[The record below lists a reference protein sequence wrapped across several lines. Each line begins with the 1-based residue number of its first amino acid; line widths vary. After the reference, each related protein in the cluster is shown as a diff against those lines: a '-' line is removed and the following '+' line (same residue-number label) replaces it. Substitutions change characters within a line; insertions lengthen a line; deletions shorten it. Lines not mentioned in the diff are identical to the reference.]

1 MKNRSKKR
9 ELLDEGNIP
18 FEDIVQNLKELDFIN
33 SYLGGHKITYSG
45 IENLLNN
52 NKNNI
57 VEIGCGGGDNLAY
70 IHKKLVSKKIDFS
83 LQGIDIKKTCVDY
96 ANSKNNIAKYI
107 YEDYKDV
114 EFDTKPTIIFSSLF
128 CHHFNEQEIIEQLKW
143 MQKNAVN
150 GFFINDLQ
158 RNSIAYF
165 LIKILSMLF
174 SKSYLVKHDA
184 PLSVARAYTKK
195 EWRKMLELAEIK
207 SFSIQWKWAFRYL
220 IVVKNDR

>member
-9 ELLDEGNIP
+9 ELLDEENIP

-33 SYLGGHKITYSG
+33 TYLGGHKITYCG
-45 IENLLNN
+45 IENLLDK

-57 VEIGCGGGDNLAY
+57 VEIGCGGGDNLAHIY
-70 IHKKLVSKKIDFS
+70 KKLASKNIDFT

-96 ANSKNNIAKYI
+96 AISKNNIAKYI
-107 YEDYKDV
+107 YEDYKNV

-128 CHHFNEQEIIEQLKW
+128 CHHFNEQGIIEQLKW
-143 MQKNAVN
+143 MQKNTVN

-220 IVVKNDR
+220 IVVKND